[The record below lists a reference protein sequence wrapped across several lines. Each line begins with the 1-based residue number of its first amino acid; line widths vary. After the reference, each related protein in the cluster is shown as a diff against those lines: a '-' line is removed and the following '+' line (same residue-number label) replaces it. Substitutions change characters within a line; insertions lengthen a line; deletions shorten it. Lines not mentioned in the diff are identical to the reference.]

1 MRKMNK
7 LAQQHEDVEDKLRLS
22 APTIYEI
29 ISREGREELNR
40 PESSLIWSAIVAG
53 ICISFSVI
61 CEGLLLKHVPENG
74 DYFLLENLGYTVGF
88 LIVILGR
95 FQLFTENTITVI
107 LPLLE
112 HFRART
118 FTRTMKLWG
127 IVLSFNFVGTFIV
140 ALLISFFPFFSAEQ
154 FDIFMNISD
163 HAVNKPLGDI
173 FVQAIPAGFLIAALV
188 WMLPSSSSTKFWV
201 IMLMTYII
209 AIGDFAHIVAGS
221 TEAFLLMI
229 NGATSISHGLGY
241 LLMVGL
247 GNIIGGTGLF
257 ALMAY
262 AQVKEEM

>member
-1 MRKMNK
+1 MNK
-7 LAQQHEDVEDKLRLS
+7 IAQQNEDVEDKLRLS

-40 PESSLIWSAIVAG
+40 PEASLIWSAIVAG

-74 DYFLLENLGYTVGF
+74 DYF
-88 LIVILGR
+88 VILGR

-112 HFRART
+112 HFRVRT

-163 HAVNKPLGDI
+163 HAVNKPLTDI

-188 WMLPSSSSTKFWV
+188 WMLPSSANTKFWV

-229 NGATSISHGLGY
+229 NGATPIEHGLGY
-241 LLMVGL
+241 LLMAGL